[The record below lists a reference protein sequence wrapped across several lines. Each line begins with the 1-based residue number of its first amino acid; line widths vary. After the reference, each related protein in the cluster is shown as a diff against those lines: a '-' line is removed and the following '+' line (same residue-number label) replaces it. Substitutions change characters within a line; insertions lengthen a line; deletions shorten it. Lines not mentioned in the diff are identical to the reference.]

1 MEKKS
6 NVDEADPPESGETKG
21 DEISTE
27 NSYHQVAVRNG
38 IFEVS
43 DFPPSSF
50 LNSPIDFFQVLTH
63 PISGSD

>member
-6 NVDEADPPESGETKG
+6 NVDEADPPESGERKG

-38 IFEVS
+38 IFEAR
-43 DFPPSSF
+43 FPSLFLLPSST
-50 LNSPIDFFQVLTH
+50 PR
-63 PISGSD
+63 